1 MSESS
6 EGPTA
11 ADRELSASRAAR
23 ILYQGWMCLS
33 PGVGAAAAAFLGS
46 SGDYLDHFQS
56 VQPVRLA
63 RRLLKLWETGKLCEI
78 NVLNGF
84 STSCA

>member
-33 PGVGAAAAAFLGS
+33 PGVGAARRASTAVLGY
-46 SGDYLDHFQS
+46 SGDYLGHCQS
-56 VQPVRLA
+56 VQSRSIISWMEPNQNPNIR
-63 RRLLKLWETGKLCEI
+63 
-78 NVLNGF
+78 
-84 STSCA
+84 